1 VQVLRVSVVAA
12 SLNGR
17 SSAVSASPD
26 DPNPRHRSLRGSSY
40 DFAWE
45 VLVKDH
51 EELVKLEI
59 AGATAVEPASPFG
72 VIASVAADHH
82 RQCQGYRI

>member
-1 VQVLRVSVVAA
+1 
-12 SLNGR
+12 
-17 SSAVSASPD
+17 
-26 DPNPRHRSLRGSSY
+26 
-40 DFAWE
+40 